1 MASVMMIANRIEN
14 WRTASLAFVQALP
27 QRRQSQLSVAALS
40 LSILLVT
47 MVGAEPAYAQNL
59 EGLANRMLSLLSGGL
74 MRTLATI
81 AVICLGAA
89 WWTGNIDGRKA
100 FAIAFGIV
108 IVFAA
113 PFIVST
119 ISGG

>member
-1 MASVMMIANRIEN
+1 MPKYADINSTR
-14 WRTASLAFVQALP
+14 L
-27 QRRQSQLSVAALS
+27 QLQPVGLQTPDVHSS
-40 LSILLVT
+40 LSQYRIKILTIFAVILLT
-47 MVGAEPAYAQNL
+47 NITGADPAYAQNL

-81 AVICLGAA
+81 AVIALGAA
-89 WWTGNIDGRKA
+89 WWVGRVDGAKA

-113 PFIVST
+113 PFIVTT